1 VLLSAAEATVL
12 DTDRQ
17 QKSFLTHANY
27 IRAFSM
33 LCRAPYTPKQILAVP
48 NWERDLPVLARHAR
62 GLGELDPQ
70 SLPPP
75 VIAQVQASLRNAWGT
90 ELLLALGGTLGA
102 DDELVRL
109 MNNWAVVQAYYC
121 CYHGTQALLA
131 ARGAK
136 RPENHSKTQRE
147 FVSLWVSRKL
157 HCPPWSFGAGAR
169 GWCNPPEKQSI
180 DDKINSLSH
189 PSRFNCWSLAS
200 KALRTTREERLS
212 ERIKEERNRKRTAR
226 KQAWEK
232 EQREREGEGKKRLKQ
247 PEFGQPRLSAA
258 EKAKVEERLRPF
270 SLMDY
275 LYRLRIKTN
284 YKDAAMFTEGPEDED
299 ASLRV
304 HLALSFLTNCT
315 LLVHELRIQRLVG
328 EKLMLQWVDDWL
340 GKSGPGAGGLGVA
353 RRRDLLVSS

>member
-1 VLLSAAEATVL
+1 LIDRE
-12 DTDRQ
+12 RQ

-27 IRAFSM
+27 LRAFSM
-33 LCRAPYTPKQILAVP
+33 LCRAPYTPEKLLGVP
-48 NWERDLPVLARHAR
+48 SWERDLPALAAHIR

-70 SLPPP
+70 SLPAP
-75 VIAQVQASLRNAWGT
+75 IAEQVQASLRNAWGT

-136 RPENHSKTQRE
+136 RLENHRKTQNE
-147 FVSLWVSRKL
+147 FASLWVTRNL

-169 GWCNPPEKQSI
+169 GWCNPPDSQSI
-180 DDKINSLSH
+180 DDKINSLTH
-189 PSRFNCWSLAS
+189 PNRFNCWSLAG
-200 KALRTTREERLS
+200 KALRTTREERGN
-212 ERIKEERNRKRTAR
+212 ERVKEERVKKRSRR

-232 EQREREGEGKKRLKQ
+232 EQRQRESEGRKRLKE
-247 PEFGQPRLSAA
+247 PEFGQPHLTAS
-258 EKAKVEERLRPF
+258 EKARVDERLRPF
-270 SLMDY
+270 SVMDY

-299 ASLRV
+299 ASIRV
-304 HLALSFLTNCT
+304 HLALSFLTGCT

-328 EKLMLQWVDDWL
+328 EKLVLQWVDDWL
-340 GKSGPGAGGLGVA
+340 GKSGPGAMGLGVA
-353 RRRDLLVSS
+353 RRRDLLELR

>member
-1 VLLSAAEATVL
+1 V
-12 DTDRQ
+12 TDPDRL

-33 LCRAPYTPKQILAVP
+33 LCRSPYTPKGILSVP
-48 NWERDLPVLARHAR
+48 NWQRDLPALAVHAR
-62 GLGELDPQ
+62 DRGELDPT
-70 SLPPP
+70 SLPAPL
-75 VIAQVQASLRNAWGT
+75 VDQVQASLRNAWGT

-131 ARGAK
+131 ARGSK
-136 RPENHSKTQRE
+136 RLENHSKTQNE
-147 FVSLWVSRKL
+147 FASLWVTRNL
-157 HCPPWSFGAGAR
+157 QCPPWSFGAGAQ
-169 GWCNPPEKQSI
+169 GWCNPPETQSI

-189 PSRFNCWSLAS
+189 PNRSNCWSLAG
-200 KALRTTREERLS
+200 KALRTTREERLG
-212 ERIKEERNRKRTAR
+212 ERVKDERGRKRSKR
-226 KQAWEK
+226 KQAWVE
-232 EQREREGEGKKRLKQ
+232 EQKKRENEGKKRLKE
-247 PEFGQPRLSAA
+247 PNFAQPRLTAI
-258 EKAKVEERLRPF
+258 EKTKVEERLRPF
-270 SLMDY
+270 SMMDY

-299 ASLRV
+299 ASIRV
-304 HLALSFLTNCT
+304 HLALSFLTGCT

-328 EKLMLQWVDDWL
+328 EKLLRQWADDWL
-340 GKSGPGAGGLGVA
+340 GKSGPGAGGLGLA